1 MKLLR
6 IGYTLAYLIMACI
19 LFEDAMPY
27 FADAESLE
35 ICEAK
40 SEKGAEEGKE
50 KSGAEKDFF
59 KIREKSTRFIQL
71 ATVVVIPQCLIRS
84 ESDVIPDSAHRAIF
98 SPPPERV

>member
-1 MKLLR
+1 
-6 IGYTLAYLIMACI
+6 
-19 LFEDAMPY
+19 MPY

-59 KIREKSTRFIQL
+59 KISDWMHAFVLNELFHNKPSRSYHKVYFFNVSFNYIINSYVNIFICKNF
-71 ATVVVIPQCLIRS
+71 V
-84 ESDVIPDSAHRAIF
+84 E
-98 SPPPERV
+98 